1 MPKDV
6 LIRDLPDSVRSWI
19 ETSLPVGVSRNEF
32 LVSALKQHAE
42 KAGYRNDLFD
52 LAAEPRK
59 VFGSLP
65 FKFIDLF
72 AGIGGFRCGLTALGG
87 QCVFTSEWDK
97 FSAKTYQTWYS
108 DDHMHTGDIR
118 ELDIAN
124 NIPDHDILCAGFP
137 CQPFSLAGVSK
148 KQSLGRAHGFDDEK
162 QGNLFF
168 SIMDIVD
175 IKRPAVLFL
184 ENVKNLTSHDKGNT
198 WRVIRENLASRN
210 YSVHTKVI
218 DAGPW
223 VPQHRE
229 RIFIVCFDN
238 EIFGQMDQDVFRFP
252 DTEPDDKHTLA
263 EILDRRAPDK
273 KYMLSD
279 KLWMY
284 LQDYAEKHRLKG
296 NGFGYGL
303 FGKKDVARTLSA
315 RYHKDGSEILIKQR
329 GWKNPRR
336 LTPTEA
342 SRLMG
347 FEKRYAQMFGH
358 EDGFPQVVSD
368 TQAYRQFGNAVV
380 PLVVESIGR
389 GILDV
394 MTQWLTM
401 DNNCL
406 FTGRAK
412 FVVKQHRRTI
422 QRNKPDLSESKKVAV
437 VAG

>member
-6 LIRDLPDSVRSWI
+6 LIRDLPDSVQNWI
-19 ETSLPVGVSRNEF
+19 ETSLPTGVSRNEF
-32 LVSALKQHAE
+32 LVSALRQHAE
-42 KAGYRNDLFD
+42 KAGYRSDLFD

-108 DDHMHTGDIR
+108 DDHVHTGDVR
-118 ELDIAN
+118 ELDIVN
-124 NIPDHDILCAGFP
+124 DIPDHDILCAGFP

-218 DAGPW
+218 DAGHW

-238 EIFGQMDQDVFRFP
+238 EIFGHIDQEVFRFP
-252 DTEPDDKHTLA
+252 DTGPDDKHTLA

-279 KLWMY
+279 KLWKY

-303 FGKKDVARTLSA
+303 FGKRDVARTLSA
-315 RYHKDGSEILIKQR
+315 RYHKDGSEILIKQSR
-329 GWKNPRR
+329 WKNPRR

-394 MTQWLTM
+394 MSQWLAVE
-401 DNNCL
+401 NNCL
-406 FTGRAK
+406 FTGRAQSA
-412 FVVKQHRRTI
+412 VVQSRRTAK
-422 QRNKPDLSESKKVAV
+422 RKKPEVVEAKKVAA